1 MKHIYGFEG
10 FLNESLAFNKEV
22 NLLDPKLKGL
32 IKVEVY
38 SQAITITDLSWED
51 TAAPPKLITGA
62 KFGIF
67 SPSLIQITVPAGQLT
82 KTERLFI
89 KLTVPGLVNPKKPN
103 LKTHTFARFDYP
115 YLTSS
120 GSPYSGGDA
129 DTFIFHQHVGHL
141 SAEKRTMNVKGGILE
156 LRIDL
161 SNCTKDT
168 RESEVDHMKMHKG
181 CTGGI
186 RPISK

>member
-10 FLNESLAFNKEV
+10 FLNESVTFNKEV
-22 NLLDPKLKGL
+22 NLQDPKIKSL

-38 SQAITITDLSWED
+38 SQAIAIKDLSWED

-62 KFGIF
+62 KVGIGII
-67 SPSLIQITVPAGQLT
+67 SPSLIKVQIPAGQLT

-115 YLTSS
+115 HLTSS

-129 DTFIFHQHVGHL
+129 DLFIFHQHVGHIA
-141 SAEKRTMNVKGGILE
+141 AEKRTMNVKGGTLE
-156 LRIDL
+156 FQIDL
-161 SNCTKDT
+161 TKCTKDT
-168 RESEVDHMKMHKG
+168 TESEVNHKH
-181 CTGGI
+181 
-186 RPISK
+186 